1 MAQMRNLNAL
11 MTWLKTGLAVLAMC
25 VALPLASAQADS
37 LEEAR
42 AAGLIG
48 ELPDGYVASVTPNPT
63 PDIQQLITNINA
75 ERRKS
80 YMKIAGERGVPV
92 EAAGAVVAEVTIRK
106 LKPGMYYMNSSG
118 QWVQK

>member
-1 MAQMRNLNAL
+1 MRNLSAL
-11 MTWLKTGLAVLAMC
+11 TTWLKSGIAVLVMC
-25 VALPLASAQADS
+25 LALPLASVQADG
-37 LEEAR
+37 LEQAR

-63 PDIQQLITNINA
+63 PDIQQLITDINA

-106 LKPGMYYMNSSG
+106 LKPGMFYMDNSG